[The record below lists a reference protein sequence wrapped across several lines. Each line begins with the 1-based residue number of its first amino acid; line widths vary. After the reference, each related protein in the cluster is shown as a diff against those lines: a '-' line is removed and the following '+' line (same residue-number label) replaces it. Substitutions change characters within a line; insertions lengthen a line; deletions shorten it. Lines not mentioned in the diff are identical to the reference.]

1 MSNPLKFIKNNITPP
16 VIFITFLNIGF
27 FMVVQIAFFYIIA
40 SKQID
45 VIIESKADIIKHYTQ
60 YSPRANKNMKKYI
73 NSKEFQKKKQTAKLT
88 KEERLRLNR
97 KIIWIKLRPFLI
109 FIFSIVL
116 ISLLLLILF
125 SIKSVQSKLFT
136 SEDGGINKMTI
147 NKMTLSLSDKV
158 LVLFVLGAFSTEL
171 LFFFGMVKKY
181 EFIGDMEIINLIY
194 KNFAKHYNKIN

>member
-1 MSNPLKFIKNNITPP
+1 MNNLFKFLKNNLTPP

-45 VIIESKADIIKHYTQ
+45 VIIESKADILHNYIQHSTK
-60 YSPRANKNMKKYI
+60 ANENVQKYI
-73 NSKEFQKKKQTAKLT
+73 NSNEFKEKKQAAKLT
-88 KEERLRLNR
+88 QKERLRLNR
-97 KIIWIKLRPFLI
+97 KIIWLKLKPFLI

-116 ISLLLLILF
+116 VSLLLIILF
-125 SIKSVQSKLFT
+125 SINQVQSKLNI
-136 SEDGGINKMTI
+136 SQSRVKNL
-147 NKMTLSLSDKV
+147 TLSLSDKV

-181 EFIGDMEIINLIY
+181 EFIGDMEILNSLY
-194 KNFAKHYNKIN
+194 KNVVNHYNNIN